1 MTTSFFVLQMC
12 GWLVGIPLEFLVV
25 AALIRG
31 PYRQFPLVFLYA
43 SANFVAALVEIPF
56 RVQYF
61 LTGQA
66 SVWDRA
72 AKIYWVNDVILQ
84 VLVFAVVISLIDQ
97 AASEGRRRRMV
108 RAGLIAG
115 ALLFA
120 GASLF
125 IHYHYVIHHVPP
137 PLKSGYW
144 SNPWMRDLNVCTTV
158 LDLALWTMLIASRQG
173 DRRLLLISGA
183 LGMQFTGE
191 AIGAAIRDLSV
202 PKMVEAISL
211 TGSVVSVLA
220 DAACLYVLWQTFRS
234 ARDCVP
240 SLTTSNAAIEKES

>member
-1 MTTSFFVLQMC
+1 MTTPFLILQVC
-12 GWLVGIPLEFLVV
+12 GWLVGIPLELLVV

-43 SANFVAALVEIPF
+43 AASLVTTSVEIPPY
-56 RVQYF
+56 VQYF
-61 LTGQA
+61 VTGDA
-66 SVWDRA
+66 SVWSHA
-72 AKIYWVNDVILQ
+72 ARTYWVNECILQ
-84 VLVFAVVISLIDQ
+84 LLIFALVIGLIDS
-97 AASEGRRRRMV
+97 ATTAGRRRRLV

-125 IHYHYVIHHVPP
+125 IHYIPP
-137 PLKSGYW
+137 PVKPGYW
-144 SNPWMRDLNVCTTV
+144 MTPWTRDLSVCTTV

-191 AIGAAIRDLSV
+191 AIGAAIRNLSV
-202 PKMVEAISL
+202 PKMVEALSI
-211 TGSVVSVLA
+211 TGSVVTMLA
-220 DAACLYVLWQTFRS
+220 DMACLYVWWQAFRP
-234 ARDCVP
+234 ARHRTVAP
-240 SLTTSNAAIEKES
+240 AAQNAAAKQP